1 MSGVA
6 ALVRAAAASLR
17 ATILLVVA
25 LGLSAILVGVFGFG
39 LRATGAAAL
48 YFVAWWIGLFAVLP
62 FGARSQAEAG
72 EVVAGSE
79 PGAPSA
85 PLMREKAIWT
95 SVVATAAFTLAVAL
109 LPLAGL

>member
-1 MSGVA
+1 MSVS
-6 ALVRAAAASLR
+6 ALVRAAAGSLP
-17 ATILLVVA
+17 ATILAVVA
-25 LGLSAILVGVFGFG
+25 LGLSAIIVGVLGFG

-48 YFVAWWIGLFAVLP
+48 YFVAWWVGLFAVLP

-95 SVVATAAFTLAVAL
+95 TVLASAVFLLAVAL